1 MAEIFDERI
10 FGRRSE
16 FSDIASGK
24 RKVPDEEPDWGEGC
38 VNINITIFDYILA
51 QMLNLVP
58 FSDKRVFYD
67 WTGFNTTSTV
77 TSRKVYNT
85 FEHSSLSDLVHNTL
99 VHEDLFYDAVLDISS
114 FFVGLFFPS
123 EPYKVCCLQ
132 WESYIEIYWYIYD
145 TIHKENFD
153 CERTTTPGQMIHVY
167 CSPNIHTGLD
177 ILDDQDLYSILC
189 SQSWDAIRMSRANKN
204 TTSIY
209 AYYILTSELG
219 NLDVYFGQA
228 KGPYINDHD
237 IWTAFDIGSITPAA
251 FPALRVGESFFS
263 DIYGLQW

>member
-1 MAEIFDERI
+1 
-10 FGRRSE
+10 
-16 FSDIASGK
+16 
-24 RKVPDEEPDWGEGC
+24 
-38 VNINITIFDYILA
+38 
-51 QMLNLVP
+51 
-58 FSDKRVFYD
+58 
-67 WTGFNTTSTV
+67 
-77 TSRKVYNT
+77 
-85 FEHSSLSDLVHNTL
+85 
-99 VHEDLFYDAVLDISS
+99 
-114 FFVGLFFPS
+114 
-123 EPYKVCCLQ
+123 
-132 WESYIEIYWYIYD
+132 
-145 TIHKENFD
+145 
-153 CERTTTPGQMIHVY
+153 MIHVY